1 MRFRRLRFGH
11 SRPSYIKI
19 QETKVWD
26 FAIVGVCCMVEVKG
40 RVTGVVLRLAG
51 SCMRGLKMWENW
63 WKNLDRQPT
72 CASSPPHGRR
82 WNRSRGSRSGPK
94 MCHRKR
100 GGGPTWVFLFA
111 HVIRVNEKKILQKF
125 VENWTIGTQTD
136 NLGNKE
142 DLTISATSFL
152 TRVFLLCCLWNTY
165 I

>member
-1 MRFRRLRFGH
+1 MRESCEIGHSFLHLRRREFSSLSQHRQLRFGH
-11 SRPSYIKI
+11 GRPSYIKI
-19 QETKVWD
+19 QENKVWD
-26 FAIVGVCCMVEVKG
+26 FVIAGVCCMVEVKG

-125 VENWTIGTQTD
+125 VKNRNTD
-136 NLGNKE
+136 CHILE
-142 DLTISATSFL
+142 
-152 TRVFLLCCLWNTY
+152 
-165 I
+165 